1 MSATTTK
8 GRRDLRK
15 AKVQVM
21 LKHKFYATLAAHL
34 PCIPKPPAW
43 FLALGAPPTAC
54 VDGKRLYFCP
64 EFVETL
70 TDRQAIGLLVH
81 ECLHC
86 ALGHLWRRGNRDV
99 ELWLRATDYVVN
111 GIIMTSV
118 DDKGNRIFEL
128 PPGGLYDPRFD
139 GMSAE
144 RVYTILK
151 REQKEREED
160 QDEQGIPVPMPGR
173 GQGGGKPLDAQLEK
187 PLPDSE
193 ASDGDSK
200 DGDGKDGDQDGEG
213 GEGGQ
218 GGQGPDGDQD
228 HNHGAC
234 GHIEPKDDDGTL
246 EQRWRNIAQ
255 QAAIHAKRHGTLPG
269 GLGDLIEEFTNP
281 QIPWQRIVEQLA
293 NEVQRE
299 DYDWKRPERRF
310 LSEDIY
316 APDLYNEATFVAVF
330 TDTSGSISKGE
341 LVAFGG
347 ETHGLLK
354 SQGIVGMRYMA
365 VDARVQMDV
374 TLSKYDDAPKHFPGR
389 GGTDF
394 RPPFQRLKED
404 PGVKRPSLIVYL
416 TDLEGPF
423 PTEDPGVPVLWI
435 VSNEYRTIEELPQ
448 PPFGTVIPY
457 TPLTDD
463 PYGTKRAA

>member
-1 MSATTTK
+1 MTAPTTTK

-34 PCIPKPPAW
+34 PCIAKPPEW
-43 FLALGAPPTAC
+43 FLAMGAPPTAC

-64 EFVETL
+64 EFVESL
-70 TDRQAIGLLVH
+70 TDKQSIGLLVH

-99 ELWLRATDYVVN
+99 ALWLMATDYVVN
-111 GIIMTSV
+111 GVIMTSV

-128 PPGGLYDPRFD
+128 PPNGLYDPRFN

-151 REQKEREED
+151 REQQQGQRDD
-160 QDEQGIPVPMPGR
+160 QGQPVAGR
-173 GQGGGKPLDAQLEK
+173 GQGGKTLDGQLEK

-193 ASDGDSK
+193 ADDGEGGGQDQQE
-200 DGDGKDGDQDGEG
+200 GDGEGGQDGEG
-213 GEGGQ
+213 GNAGQ
-218 GGQGPDGDQD
+218 PDQGDGHGPD
-228 HNHGAC
+228 C
-234 GHIEPKDDDGTL
+234 GHIEIKDDDGAL

-269 GLGDLIEEFTNP
+269 QLDDLIEEFTNP

-310 LSEDIY
+310 IADEIY
-316 APDLYNEATFVAVF
+316 APDLYNPATFVAVF
-330 TDTSGSISKGE
+330 ADTSGSISHGE
-341 LVAFGG
+341 LVAFGSEING
-347 ETHGLLK
+347 ILK
-354 SQGIVGMRYMA
+354 SQGIVGIRYMA
-365 VDARVQMDV
+365 CDARVQMDV
-374 TLSKYDDAPKHFPGR
+374 TLSKYDDPPKQFPGR

-394 RPPFQRLKED
+394 RPPFERLKAD
-404 PGVKRPSLIVYL
+404 PGIKRPSLIVYL

-463 PYGTKRAA
+463 PYGNKRAA